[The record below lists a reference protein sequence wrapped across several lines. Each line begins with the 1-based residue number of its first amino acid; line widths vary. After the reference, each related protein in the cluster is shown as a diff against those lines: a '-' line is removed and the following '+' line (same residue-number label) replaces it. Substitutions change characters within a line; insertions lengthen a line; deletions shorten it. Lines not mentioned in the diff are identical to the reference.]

1 MKINITP
8 EANKLILDSVV
19 GPKRFSTD
27 DNGKLCFRY
36 DEIIVDTGTG
46 EVKFVQQGTV
56 IGVMQMRLW
65 KGDILHLSSLD
76 GRMPIF
82 LGER

>member
-19 GPKRFSTD
+19 GPKRFSTND
-27 DNGKLCFRY
+27 DGKLCFRY

-65 KGDILHLSSLD
+65 KGDILRISSLD